1 MAYKFNPAFQ
11 SDDEAVSNFIVRRP
25 ELAEILT
32 ILRGKAA
39 APRIILVAPRG
50 AGKTTMCRR
59 VLAEIRTDEALQAA
73 WQPVFLG
80 EESYTVTTPGEFL
93 LECLFHLAEDAG
105 NPGLKTLHHEAMAI
119 ADEISL
125 LQRCLEI
132 LRDVA
137 ADVGKRLLVVVE
149 NFHMLLND
157 QIGADRL
164 VLLAALA
171 DESLFGVLAT
181 SVAQSSDESSG
192 GPLDGYHILP
202 LRPLTLDECHAL
214 WASLTMHSVPR
225 ARIRPLQILTGGSP
239 RLIHILADFMRTPSL
254 GDLMENLN
262 QLIDQ
267 NTEYFKSQLDTLPAV
282 ERKVFA
288 ALLDAWD
295 PSTAK
300 QIAEVARVNV
310 NTASAM
316 LGRLSDRGSVI
327 KEQSRGRSA
336 LYFAAERLF
345 NIYYLMRRRSHPSS
359 RVRALVAFMT
369 EYYDRDELVATTA
382 KLVDEACRFE
392 PAKRADYHWA
402 FDAILTGQPETVR
415 ARILAQTPADF
426 LQSLHQD
433 VLPAEIL
440 PSLIEAEF
448 EETDGDAT
456 IDRLL
461 RDARDAL
468 DGEDANR
475 AKDLLAE
482 AAALSPSNPMPFI
495 QLAFTH
501 LQLHEHEKSVRAA
514 ERAVERE
521 PENPGTHSML
531 GLMLSFAGRMEEAEA
546 TFNRALEI
554 DPACAPAILH
564 LARLRDR
571 NDDEDGA
578 LYLYRRAA
586 ALGELTD
593 DATSQFA
600 RILMRQGNNSE
611 AETILRQAIEDNS
624 DRSDSRHLLASLL
637 SGTGRAAEAIAL
649 LRDVAESGDDW
660 MAWADLGA
668 FLSAEGEFAE
678 ARVALDRSVVIGAS
692 SPAIY
697 RMLATAMR
705 NLGEPSEAV
714 AKIAD
719 TLLERHTEDAWAW
732 IAAGD
737 IFSQCHRRDRAEK
750 AYRHATTLED
760 GEPAWVR
767 LARLLMEKSASDAE
781 AESALRKA
789 VEAVLESGSCGPMR
803 EVAEL
808 LVHHG
813 DDDDA
818 LELLDQALVANEDC
832 YCSLVLQGDIAARR
846 HNEEGAREHF
856 EAALAL
862 NDIGVSALTGL
873 ARISTPSDAQA
884 LIGRAMEADPDNP
897 KCLLARAQLIDREL
911 QSQIEDGSEA
921 LKRDPDLTEARL
933 FLAPLEAKRGDVQ
946 AAIAHLSA
954 ALPEL
959 ETRRELIPSFVDTS
973 LELARAGL
981 SAELSALLESEEGRT
996 VEPLSV
1002 ALKLD
1007 RGETPAVA
1015 KEIREVAL
1023 DILDQLHTSGR

>member
-11 SDDEAVSNFIVRRP
+11 SDDEAVSNFIVRQP
-25 ELAEILT
+25 ELAETLT
-32 ILRGKAA
+32 ILRGETA
-39 APRIILVAPRG
+39 APRVILVAPRG
-50 AGKTTMCRR
+50 AGKTTLCRR
-59 VLAEIRTDEALQAA
+59 VLAEIRTDETLHAL
-73 WQPVFLG
+73 WQPIFLG
-80 EESYTVTTPGEFL
+80 EESYTVTTPGEFF
-93 LECLFHLAEDAG
+93 LECLFYLADDAG
-105 NPGLKTLHHEAMAI
+105 DANLKARHREAVTI
-119 ADEISL
+119 ADETIL

-132 LRDVA
+132 LREVA
-137 ADVGKRLLVVVE
+137 AAAGKRLLVVVE

-157 QIGADRL
+157 QIGSDRSI
-164 VLLAALA
+164 LLTALT
-171 DESLFGVLAT
+171 DDSLFGVLAT
-181 SVAQSSDESSG
+181 SVAQSTDESSG
-192 GPLDGYHILP
+192 RPLDGYRILP
-202 LRPLTLDECHAL
+202 LRPLTLEECHAL
-214 WASLTMHSVPR
+214 WASLTTHDVPR

-300 QIAEVARVNV
+300 QIAEAARVNV

-327 KEQSRGRSA
+327 KEQGRGRSA
-336 LYFAAERLF
+336 LYYAAERLF
-345 NIYYLMRRRSHPSS
+345 NIYYLMRRRSHPSN

-392 PAKRADYHWA
+392 PTKRADYHWA

-426 LQSLHQD
+426 LQSLRQD
-433 VLPAEIL
+433 GLPAEVA

-448 EETDGDAT
+448 EESDGDAAV
-456 IDRLL
+456 DRLL
-461 RDARDAL
+461 REARDAL
-468 DGEDANR
+468 ESEDADR
-475 AKDLLAE
+475 AKALLAE
-482 AAALSPSNPMPFI
+482 AAAISPSNPMPFI

-501 LQLHEHEKSVRAA
+501 LQLHEHEESARAA

-521 PENPGTHSML
+521 PENPGTHSIF
-531 GLMLSFAGRMEEAEA
+531 GLMLSFADQTEAAEVA
-546 TFNRALEI
+546 FNRALEI
-554 DPACAPAILH
+554 DPGCAPAILH

-593 DATSQFA
+593 DATTHFA
-600 RILMRQGNNSE
+600 RILMRQDKVDE
-611 AETILRQAIEDNS
+611 AETLLRQALEDNS
-624 DRSDSRHLLASLL
+624 DRSDARHLLASLL
-637 SGTGRAAEAIAL
+637 SGTGRAPEAIAL
-649 LRDVAESGDDW
+649 LREVAEGGDDW

-668 FLSAEGEFAE
+668 FLSAEREFAE
-678 ARVALDRSVVIGAS
+678 ARAALDRSVAIGAN

-697 RMLATAMR
+697 EMLATAMR
-705 NLGEPSEAV
+705 NMGEPFEAIAEV
-714 AKIAD
+714 ADAM
-719 TLLERHTEDAWAW
+719 LEKRAGDAWAW

-737 IFSQCHRRDRAEK
+737 IYSASRQRDRAEK

-781 AESALRKA
+781 AEAALRKA
-789 VEAVLESGSCGPMR
+789 VEAVLDSGACGPMR

-818 LELLDQALVANEDC
+818 LELLNEALAANEDC

-846 HNEEGAREHF
+846 HNEDGAREYF
-856 EAALAL
+856 KSALAL

-873 ARISTPSDAQA
+873 ARISAPSEAQA

-897 KCLLARAQLIDREL
+897 KCLLARAQLTDREL
-911 QSQIEDGSEA
+911 QSRIEDGAEA

-933 FLAPLEAKRGDVQ
+933 FLAPLEAKRGDIQ
-946 AAIAHLSA
+946 AAIAHLGA

-973 LELARAGL
+973 LELARVGL
-981 SAELSALLESEEGRT
+981 SAELSVLLDSEEGRT
-996 VEPLSV
+996 VEPLSI
-1002 ALKLD
+1002 ALKLN

-1023 DILDQLHTSGR
+1023 DILDQLHAAER

>member
-11 SDDEAVSNFIVRRP
+11 SDDEAVSNFVVRQP

-32 ILRGKAA
+32 VLRGAA
-39 APRIILVAPRG
+39 TPRIILVAPRG

-59 VLAEIRTDEALQAA
+59 VLAEISTDEGLRAR
-73 WQPVFLG
+73 WQPIFLG
-80 EESYTVTTPGEFL
+80 EESYTVTTPGEFF

-105 NPGLKTLHHEAMAI
+105 EPILKAQHREAMGI
-119 ADEISL
+119 VDEQPL
-125 LQRCLEI
+125 LERCLEI
-132 LRDVA
+132 LREVA
-137 ADVGKRLLVVVE
+137 ADAGKRLLVVVE

-157 QIGADRL
+157 QIGSDRSI
-164 VLLAALA
+164 LLNALA
-171 DESLFGVLAT
+171 DETVFGVLAT
-181 SVAQSSDESSG
+181 SVAQSSDENSG
-192 GPLDGYHILP
+192 RPLDGYRILP
-202 LRPLTLDECHAL
+202 LRPLTLEECHAL
-214 WASLTMHSVPR
+214 WAALTTHDVPR

-254 GDLMENLN
+254 GDLMGNLN

-300 QIAEVARVNV
+300 QIAEAARVNV

-316 LGRLSDRGSVI
+316 LGRLSDRGSVL
-327 KEQSRGRSA
+327 KEQGRGRSV
-336 LYFAAERLF
+336 LYYAAERLF

-392 PAKRADYHWA
+392 PAKRTDYHWA

-426 LQSLHQD
+426 LQSLRQD
-433 VLPAEIL
+433 VLPAEIAPGL
-440 PSLIEAEF
+440 TDAEALDG
-448 EETDGDAT
+448 DGDAT
-456 IDRLL
+456 LERLL
-461 RDARDAL
+461 REARDAVEN
-468 DGEDANR
+468 EDADR
-475 AKDLLAE
+475 AKQLLAD
-482 AAALSPSNPMPFI
+482 AAAISPSNPMPFI
-495 QLAFTH
+495 QLAFAH
-501 LQLHEHEKSVRAA
+501 LQLHEHDESISAA
-514 ERAVERE
+514 ERAVERD
-521 PENPGTHSML
+521 PANPGVHSML
-531 GLMLSFAGRMEEAEA
+531 GLMLSFAGQTEQAEA
-546 TFNRALEI
+546 AFNRALEI
-554 DPACAPAILH
+554 DPACTPAILH

-593 DATSQFA
+593 DAAAHFA
-600 RILMRQGNNSE
+600 RILLRRDKDSE
-611 AETILRQAIEDNS
+611 AEMILRQALEDSN
-624 DRSDSRHLLASLL
+624 DRSDSRHLLATLL
-637 SGTGRAAEAIAL
+637 TGTGRAEEAISL
-649 LRDVAESGDDW
+649 LRQVAEGGEDW

-668 FLSAEGEFAE
+668 FLSAEEKFAE
-678 ARVALDRSVVIGAS
+678 AREALDRSVAIGADN
-692 SPAIY
+692 PAVY
-697 RMLATAMR
+697 RMLSTAMR
-705 NLGEPSEAV
+705 NLGEPAEAIV
-714 AKIAD
+714 QIAD
-719 TLLERHTEDAWAW
+719 TMVTKHADDAWAW
-732 IAAGD
+732 ITAGD
-737 IFSQCHRRDRAEK
+737 IFSQSRRLDRAEN

-767 LARLLMEKSASDAE
+767 LARLLMEKSASDAD

-789 VEAVLESGSCGPMR
+789 VEAVLESGACGPMR

-818 LELLDQALVANEDC
+818 LELLDEALAANEHC

-846 HNEEGAREHF
+846 HDEEGAREHF
-856 EAALAL
+856 AAALAL
-862 NDIGVSALTGL
+862 NDVGVSALTGL
-873 ARISTPSDAQA
+873 ARISAPSDAQE

-911 QSQIEDGSEA
+911 QSKIEDGSEA

-933 FLAPLEAKRGDVQ
+933 FLAPLEVKRGDVQ
-946 AAIAHLSA
+946 AAMAHLSA

-959 ETRRELIPSFVDTS
+959 ESRRELIPSFVDTS

-981 SAELSALLESEEGRT
+981 GAELTSLFESEEGRT

-1002 ALKLD
+1002 ALRLD

-1023 DILDQLHTSGR
+1023 DILDQLRSNER

>member
-11 SDDEAVSNFIVRRP
+11 SDDEAVSNFIVRQP
-25 ELAEILT
+25 ELAETLT
-32 ILRGKAA
+32 ILRRQTPAS
-39 APRIILVAPRG
+39 RVILVAPRG

-59 VLAEIRTDEALQAA
+59 VLAEIKTDTALQAL
-73 WQPVFLG
+73 WQPIFLG
-80 EESYTVTTPGEFL
+80 EESYTVTTPGEFF
-93 LECLFHLAEDAG
+93 LECLFYLANDAG
-105 NPGLKTLHHEAMAI
+105 DGSLKSRHREATAITDELTL
-119 ADEISL
+119 L
-125 LQRCLEI
+125 RRCLEI
-132 LRDVA
+132 LRDFVA
-137 ADVGKRLLVVVE
+137 NYGKRLLVVVE

-157 QIGADRL
+157 QIGRDRSI
-164 VLLAALA
+164 LLSALA
-171 DESLFGVLAT
+171 DDSLFGVLAT

-192 GPLDGYHILP
+192 RPLDGYRILP
-202 LRPLTLDECHAL
+202 LRPLTLEECHAL
-214 WASLTMHSVPR
+214 WESLTNHEVPR

-267 NTEYFKSQLDTLPAV
+267 NTEYFKSQLDTLPVV

-300 QIAEVARVNV
+300 QIAEAARVNV

-327 KEQSRGRSA
+327 KEQGRARSA

-392 PAKRADYHWA
+392 PSKRADYHWA

-426 LQSLHQD
+426 LQSLRQD
-433 VLPAEIL
+433 GLPAEAA

-448 EETDGDAT
+448 EGSDGDTAV
-456 IDRLL
+456 DRLL
-461 RDARDAL
+461 REARAAL
-468 DGEDANR
+468 DSDDTDR
-475 AKDLLAE
+475 AKNLLAE
-482 AAALSPSNPMPFI
+482 AAAISPSNPMPFI

-501 LQLHEHEKSVRAA
+501 LQLHEHEESVHAA
-514 ERAVERE
+514 ECALERE
-521 PENPGTHSML
+521 PDSPGTHSML
-531 GLMLSFAGRMEEAEA
+531 GLMRSFAGQTEQAEA
-546 TFNRALEI
+546 AFNRALEI
-554 DPACAPAILH
+554 DPGCAPAILH

-571 NDDEDGA
+571 NDDQDGA

-593 DATSQFA
+593 DATAHFA
-600 RILMRQGNNSE
+600 RILMRQEKDDE
-611 AETILRQAIEDNS
+611 AETLLRQALEESS

-637 SGTGRAAEAIAL
+637 SGTGRGPEAIAL
-649 LRDVAESGDDW
+649 LREVAERGDDW

-668 FLSAEGEFAE
+668 FLSAEEDFGE
-678 ARVALDRSVVIGAS
+678 ARAALDRSVASGAT

-697 RMLATAMR
+697 QMLATAMR

-714 AKIAD
+714 AKVAD
-719 TLLERHTEDAWAW
+719 ALIEKYGDDAWAW

-737 IFSQCHRRDRAEK
+737 IYSLSRRRDRAER

-789 VEAVLESGSCGPMR
+789 VEAVLESGACGPMR

-818 LELLDQALVANEDC
+818 LELLDQALTANEDC

-846 HNEEGAREHF
+846 HNEDGAREHF

-873 ARISTPSDAQA
+873 ARISTPFDAKA
-884 LIGRAMEADPDNP
+884 LIGRAMEADPNNP
-897 KCLLARAQLIDREL
+897 KCLLARAQLTDREL
-911 QSQIEDGSEA
+911 HSRIEDGSEA

-933 FLAPLEAKRGDVQ
+933 FLAPLEARRGDVQ

-959 ETRRELIPSFVDTS
+959 GTRRELIPSFVDTS
-973 LELARAGL
+973 LELARVGL
-981 SAELSALLESEEGRT
+981 SVELSTLLESEEGRT

-1023 DILDQLHTSGR
+1023 DILDQLHKR

>member
-11 SDDEAVSNFIVRRP
+11 SDDEAVSKFIVRKP
-25 ELAEILT
+25 ELAEILAM
-32 ILRGKAA
+32 LRGETAE
-39 APRIILVAPRG
+39 PRFILVAPRG

-59 VLAEIRTDEALQAA
+59 VLAEVRTDDALHAA
-73 WQPVFLG
+73 WEPIFLG
-80 EESYTVTTPGEFL
+80 EESYTVTTPGEFF
-93 LECLFHLAEDAG
+93 LECLFHLADETGD
-105 NPGLKTLHHEAMAI
+105 PVLKARHREAMAI
-119 ADEISL
+119 ADEAPL
-125 LQRCLEI
+125 FERCLEI
-132 LRDVA
+132 LRDFA
-137 ADVGKRLLVVVE
+137 AYAGKRLLVVVE

-157 QIGADRL
+157 QIGAEHSI
-164 VLLAALA
+164 LLTALA
-171 DESLFGVLAT
+171 DETLFGVLAT
-181 SVAQSSDESSG
+181 SVAQSSDDSSG
-192 GPLDGYHILP
+192 RPLEGYPILP
-202 LRPLTLDECHAL
+202 LRPLTLEECHAL
-214 WASLTMHSVPR
+214 WASLTTHDVPR

-267 NTEYFKSQLDTLPAV
+267 NTEYFKSQLDMLPAV

-300 QIAEVARVNV
+300 QIAEAARVNV

-327 KEQSRGRSA
+327 KEQGRGRSA
-336 LYFAAERLF
+336 LYYAAERLF

-382 KLVDEACRFE
+382 KLVDEACQFE
-392 PAKRADYHWA
+392 PAQRGDYHWA

-426 LQSLHQD
+426 LQSLRQD
-433 VLPAEIL
+433 VLPAEL
-440 PSLIEAEF
+440 PSGLIEAEIDKS
-448 EETDGDAT
+448 ESDAVVE
-456 IDRLL
+456 RLL
-461 RDARDAL
+461 QEAREAL
-468 DGEDANR
+468 DAEDADR
-475 AKDLLAE
+475 AKSLLAE
-482 AAALSPSNPMPFI
+482 AADINPTNPMPLI
-495 QLAFTH
+495 QLAITH
-501 LQLHEHEKSVRAA
+501 SQLHEHEASVRAA
-514 ERAVERE
+514 ECAIQRE
-521 PENPGTHSML
+521 PDNPGSHAML
-531 GLMLSFAGRMEEAEA
+531 GRMLWLADQPEEAETA
-546 TFNRALEI
+546 FNRALEI

-564 LARLRDR
+564 LARLRYR

-578 LYLYRRAA
+578 LELYRRAA

-593 DATSQFA
+593 DATSHYA
-600 RILMRQGNNSE
+600 RILMRREEHEE
-611 AETILRQAIEDNS
+611 AEKILREALEDKP
-624 DRSDSRHLLASLL
+624 DRSESRHALASLL
-637 SGTGRAAEAIAL
+637 SGTGRSAEAVTL

-668 FLSAEGEFAE
+668 FLSADEDYAE
-678 ARVALDRSVVIGAS
+678 ARAALDRSIAIGAE

-705 NLGEPSEAV
+705 NTGEPPEAV
-714 AKIAD
+714 AAVAD
-719 TLLERHTEDAWAW
+719 AMLERHADDAWAW

-737 IFSQCHRRDRAEK
+737 ILSQIRRRDRAEK
-750 AYRHATTLED
+750 AYRHATTLEG
-760 GEPAWVR
+760 GEPAWVK
-767 LARLLMEKSASDAE
+767 LARLLMEKSASDAD

-789 VEAVLESGSCGPMR
+789 VEAVLESGVCGPMR

-818 LELLDQALVANEDC
+818 LELLDEALAANEDC

-846 HNEEGAREHF
+846 HDEDGAREHF

-862 NDIGVSALTGL
+862 NDVGVSALTGL
-873 ARISTPSDAQA
+873 ARISAPSDAQA
-884 LIGRAMEADPDNP
+884 LIDRAMDADPDNP
-897 KCLLARAQLIDREL
+897 KCLLARAQLSDREL
-911 QSQIEDGSEA
+911 QSRIDDGSEA
-921 LKRDPDLTEARL
+921 LKRAPDLTEARL
-933 FLAPLEAKRGDVQ
+933 FLAPLELKRGDVQ

-959 ETRRELIPSFVDTS
+959 ETRRELIPSFVDAS
-973 LELARAGL
+973 LEFARAGL
-981 SAELSALLESEEGRT
+981 SSELSALLESEAGKT

-1023 DILDQLHTSGR
+1023 DILDQLHAIGR